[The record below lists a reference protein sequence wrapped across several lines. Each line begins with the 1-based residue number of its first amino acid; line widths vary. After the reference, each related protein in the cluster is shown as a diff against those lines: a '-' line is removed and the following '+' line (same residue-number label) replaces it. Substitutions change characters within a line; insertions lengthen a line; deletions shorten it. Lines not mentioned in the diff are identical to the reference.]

1 MNTAIILQT
10 TSEHARRITG
20 SKNHTGL
27 LTILMDFLRT
37 YFYIRT
43 PLIDRFAVCKIIAR
57 FTRRFKVTIYYAHTT
72 LCTTVARRVVKT
84 PNGTTVG
91 VFLVGMSRSEM
102 AVELERMNQRL
113 DQLQRQSGAY
123 RDALEKLNSDYQC
136 SKKQLPPLR
145 YYVLKD
151 MVKVAT
157 RMEP

>member
-1 MNTAIILQT
+1 
-10 TSEHARRITG
+10 
-20 SKNHTGL
+20 
-27 LTILMDFLRT
+27 
-37 YFYIRT
+37 
-43 PLIDRFAVCKIIAR
+43 
-57 FTRRFKVTIYYAHTT
+57 VTIYYAHTT

-113 DQLQRQSGAY
+113 DQLRRQSGAY

-157 RMEP
+157 RTEP

>member
-1 MNTAIILQT
+1 
-10 TSEHARRITG
+10 
-20 SKNHTGL
+20 
-27 LTILMDFLRT
+27 
-37 YFYIRT
+37 
-43 PLIDRFAVCKIIAR
+43 
-57 FTRRFKVTIYYAHTT
+57 
-72 LCTTVARRVVKT
+72 
-84 PNGTTVG
+84 
-91 VFLVGMSRSEM
+91 MSRSEM

-157 RMEP
+157 RTEP